1 MGCSS
6 SNTLNDSDIQKAQ
19 AKKKYLKQKQNSKKI
34 KDKENEEDNV
44 NHSNG
49 KRKKRKEEIK
59 EMEDKKEKK
68 EETNI
73 FLKVHILMKNLEVK
87 ITDSKDVKEKLK
99 KIFDTLLE
107 KIEEF
112 KVEVMIE
119 KVTNFFIEYLK
130 PINKKNYE
138 SVKNILNSL
147 YEKDKNPNFFSEYL
161 YEAFGNL
168 SDFGKLG
175 EVEETKIDDYIIKN
189 LNKNEEIQK
198 RKNELK
204 QNRKKSYIINYNDFA
219 QIVKDYNINMDNLVL
234 EYLLYK
240 MKYGLPLN
248 EKYSLDDLNFK
259 IFFDYLDKSNELD
272 IKESDF
278 LKGSELDNKIE
289 NIGIE
294 FKNKDS

>member
-1 MGCSS
+1 MGCSA
-6 SNTLNDSDIQKAQ
+6 SNTLKDSIIQNEH
-19 AKKKYLKQKQNSKKI
+19 AKQSNLRKKNNLK
-34 KDKENEEDNV
+34 
-44 NHSNG
+44 
-49 KRKKRKEEIK
+49 KRKDDEENIKLSNEKRKRKKEEIK
-59 EMEDKKEKK
+59 ELEDKKVNEKK
-68 EETNI
+68 EEKKI

-87 ITDSKDVKEKLK
+87 IIDSKDVKEKLK
-99 KIFDTLLE
+99 NIFDTLLE
-107 KIEEF
+107 KVEDF

-119 KVTNFFIEYLK
+119 KVINFFIDYLK

-161 YEAFGNL
+161 YEAFDNL
-168 SDFGKLG
+168 SDLGKLG

-204 QNRKKSYIINYNDFA
+204 QNRKKNFIINYNDFA
-219 QIVKDYNINMDNLVL
+219 QIIKDYNIKMDNLVL

-259 IFFDYLDKSNELD
+259 IFFHYLDKSNEFD
-272 IKESDF
+272 IKESNC
-278 LKGSELDNKIE
+278 LKGSELDNNIE

>member
-1 MGCSS
+1 MGCSA
-6 SNTLNDSDIQKAQ
+6 SNTLKDSIIQNEQ
-19 AKKKYLKQKQNSKKI
+19 AKKNNLRKKKSLKKRT
-34 KDKENEEDNV
+34 DEEENL

-49 KRKKRKEEIK
+49 KRKKKKEEIK
-59 EMEDKKEKK
+59 EIEDKKVKEKEDEKK
-68 EETNI
+68 I

-87 ITDSKDVKEKLK
+87 ITDSKNVKKKLK
-99 KIFDTLLE
+99 NIFDILLE
-107 KIEEF
+107 NDEEF

-119 KVTNFFIEYLK
+119 KISNFFIDYLK

-161 YEAFGNL
+161 YEAFDNL

-189 LNKNEEIQK
+189 LYKNEEIQK

-204 QNRKKSYIINYNDFA
+204 QNRKKNYIIKYNDFI
-219 QIVKDYNINMDNLVL
+219 QIVKDYKINMDNLVF

-240 MKYGLPLN
+240 MKCGLPLN
-248 EKYSLDDLNFK
+248 VEYSLDDLNFK
-259 IFFDYLDKSNELD
+259 IFLDYLDRSNELD
-272 IKESDF
+272 IKEEYS
-278 LKGSELDNKIE
+278 LKESVLDNKIE

-294 FKNKDS
+294 FKNNNS